1 MTAVVELPYDEDQAA
16 ALAGSNPPVKE
27 GSTKHK
33 EKIGHRRIDK
43 QGEVSYKRVPTNAL
57 MNAIQLGINNSIG
70 SLASR
75 PLRDLLVQDF
85 EVIETMAFPT

>member
-1 MTAVVELPYDEDQAA
+1 MTGALEVRFEDDGQPI
-16 ALAGSNPPVKE
+16 GFGQNPPTKE

-43 QGEVSYKRVPTNAL
+43 QGEVSYKNIPTNAL
-57 MNAIQLGINNSIG
+57 MNAIQLGISNSIG

-85 EVIETMAFPT
+85 DVIETVAFPT